1 MARLLPAARVTRA
14 FSHID
19 WDKLVPAATHQP
31 DTWAVGYAADDPRA
45 AQELETL
52 IRAMRYLP
60 YRIGTLAQSAAI
72 DVGGILWPGMYTPI
86 EMHAVLAASHQT
98 PDV

>member
-1 MARLLPAARVTRA
+1 MAQLLPDVLVTRA

-31 DTWAVGYAADDPRA
+31 DTWAAGYAADDPDA
-45 AQELETL
+45 ATQLETL

-60 YRIGTLAQSAAI
+60 YRIGNLAESAPI
-72 DVGGILWPGMYTPI
+72 DVGGVLWPGMYTPAD
-86 EMHAVLAASHQT
+86 MRALLRSTQ
-98 PDV
+98 